1 MPVFYPF
8 NVFNI
13 AILRGFFLF
22 VKEKRDSFPRPN
34 SVGRQNT
41 PQVHLLAVPPQAF
54 QIIKLPCLL

>member
-22 VKEKRDSFPRPN
+22 VKGKTGFFPEPN
-34 SVGRQNT
+34 SVGCQNVRQVN
-41 PQVHLLAVPPQAF
+41 LLAVPPQAF
-54 QIIKLPCLL
+54 QIIKLPRLL